1 MLTIKLYTQEDNLHL
16 QLSGHAG
23 AGKWGTD
30 IVCAAA
36 SILTYTAAAAAQQLY
51 REGKLQKDPYIRLS
65 PGDARVVLEDNREA
79 RQTLGVI
86 RTGLELLAVRYPKY
100 VRFEIQ

>member
-1 MLTIKLYTQEDNLHL
+1 MLTIKMRTDPESLRL

-51 REGKLQKDPYIRLS
+51 REGRLQSAPHIRLL
-65 PGDARVVLEDNREA
+65 PGAASIALENSDAA
-79 RQTLGVI
+79 RQMLEVVC
-86 RTGLELLAVRYPKY
+86 TGFALLAVRYPKY
-100 VRFEIQ
+100 VNLEKQ